1 MTIFDKIIG
10 AIGVLFVI
18 TIAITLL
25 NTPAVGLGLLLTVS
39 AMTHVF
45 SAVDNWCDKEVTA

>member
-10 AIGVLFVI
+10 ALGVLFVI
-18 TIAITLL
+18 AIAITLL
-25 NTPAVGLGLLLTVS
+25 NTPAVGLGMLLTVS

-45 SAVDNWCDKEVTA
+45 SFVDKQYEGVPA